1 MGKEPGSTP
10 RAAGHLAPRDLP
22 ARARPHL
29 GETGPAGDEQAL
41 PPSNSPRTSTTL
53 RVVWALLALGLT
65 AGLVLARTVDAPTT
79 AARWLAAALGVVF
92 ATGLAVRAGAGAQVR
107 WATAL
112 AVVVTVTAVLTQWT
126 PLLAGAAFATGVIT
140 ACLAVLGTRPA
151 PTFRLVLLEVVL
163 AMAVSTAGA
172 LAVWGYSVDVA
183 RDRFEYAVLGHA
195 LVATVAL
202 VYRLGGGMHALGRR
216 GLLLG
221 AGALVL
227 LVVVL
232 VYTAALTRYGSPQVV
247 VQVRS
252 VQAWVQEHLGGVP
265 RPVEVLVGIPALA
278 WGVSMRSRRRQGWWV
293 CVLGVAMTAVGTT
306 KLIPSGVD
314 EVTVALSA
322 AYSLVLGLV
331 VAALV
336 IRLERALTGRG
347 GRGAQVLRQE
357 PGRLAPLH

>member
-1 MGKEPGSTP
+1 MEKEPGSTP
-10 RAAGHLAPRDLP
+10 RAAGQAAARDLP
-22 ARARPHL
+22 ARARRHL
-29 GETGPAGDEQAL
+29 FETGPAGDEQPL

-53 RVVWALLALGLT
+53 RVVWAILAVSLAVGLAL
-65 AGLVLARTVDAPTT
+65 ARAIDAPTS
-79 AARWLAAALGVVF
+79 AAQWLAASLGVVF
-92 ATGLAVRAGAGAQVR
+92 ATGLAVRAGATTQVR
-107 WATAL
+107 WATFLAL
-112 AVVVTVTAVLTQWT
+112 VVTVTAVLTQWT

-151 PTFRLVLLEVVL
+151 PNFRLVLLEVVL
-163 AMAVSTAGA
+163 AMALSSAGA
-172 LAVWGYSVDVA
+172 LAVWGFSVPMA
-183 RDRFEYAVLGHA
+183 RDRFEYAVLGLA
-195 LVATVAL
+195 LVVTVAL

-232 VYTAALTRYGSPQVV
+232 VYTAALTRYGSPEIVV
-247 VQVRS
+247 EVRS
-252 VQAWVQEHLGGVP
+252 VQAWVREHLGGVP

-293 CVLGVAMTAVGTT
+293 CVLGVAMTAVGTS

-314 EVTVALSA
+314 DVAIALSA
-322 AYSLVLGLV
+322 AYSIVLGLV
-331 VAALV
+331 VATLV

-357 PGRLAPLH
+357 PARLAPLH